1 MLTLAVDTSTRIGSL
16 AVLRD
21 GELLGEV
28 SSAGPEPYSSGLFAD
43 LSKVMGDLRLSLDQI
58 DLFAV
63 AAGPGS
69 FTGLRV
75 GLAAVKAWAE
85 VYGKPIAPVSGLE
98 AVAWQISK
106 PQTRTNGG
114 FEEPSGLLIPVMDA
128 RRGQLFGAIY
138 ERQFRGGVAG
148 ASYLKRLGEEVVM
161 GAAEFLAVV
170 AARVINGTPRD
181 ALPQFASPS
190 PEVIEFALAESRFGA
205 LGVEKVSGVLAA
217 VIGRLGYER
226 ALRGET
232 IDALH
237 LDANY
242 VRRTDAE
249 SKWKES

>member
-1 MLTLAVDTSTRIGSL
+1 V
-16 AVLRD
+16 
-21 GELLGEV
+21 LGEI
-28 SSAGPEPYSSGLFAD
+28 SNAGPEPYSSGLFGDISKLLGHLD
-43 LSKVMGDLRLSLDQI
+43 LSLTQV

-75 GLAAVKAWAE
+75 GLTAVKAWAE
-85 VYGKPIAPVSGLE
+85 VYCKPIAPVSGLE
-98 AVAWQISK
+98 AVATEISK
-106 PQTRTNGG
+106 QPM
-114 FEEPSGLLIPVMDA
+114 EPGGLLIPVMDA

-138 ERQFRGGVAG
+138 ERQFLDQG
-148 ASYLKRLGEEVVM
+148 SSSNCLKRLGDEVVM
-161 GAAEFLAVV
+161 GAGEFLELVTG
-170 AARVINGTPRD
+170 RMNGK
-181 ALPQFASPS
+181 LPQFASPS
-190 PEVIEFALAESRFGA
+190 PEVIEPALLQSRFA
-205 LGVEKVSGVLAA
+205 AQSVEKVSGLLAS
-217 VIGRLGYER
+217 VIGRLGYES

>member
-1 MLTLAVDTSTRIGSL
+1 MLILAVDTSGRAGSL

-21 GELLGEV
+21 REVLGEV
-28 SSAGPEPYSSGLFAD
+28 SNAGPEPYSSGLFAD
-43 LSKVMGDLRLSLDQI
+43 LSQLLGDLDFSLKQV

-75 GLAAVKAWAE
+75 GLTAVKAWAE
-85 VYGKPIAPVSGLE
+85 VYSKPIAPVSGLE
-98 AVAWQISK
+98 AVATEISRQ
-106 PQTRTNGG
+106 P
-114 FEEPSGLLIPVMDA
+114 EEAGGLLIPVMDA

-138 ERQFRGGVAG
+138 ERQFLGG
-148 ASYLKRLGEEVVM
+148 ASNSAALKRLGDEVVM
-161 GAAEFLAVV
+161 GAAEFLELV
-170 AARVINGTPRD
+170 AGRTNGK
-181 ALPQFASPS
+181 LPQFVSPS
-190 PEVIEFALAESRFGA
+190 PEVIEPALQQSRFGA
-205 LGVEKVSGVLAA
+205 QTVEKVSGVLAA
-217 VIGRLGYER
+217 VIGRLGYES